1 MQEMKTRATTLL
13 MGALD
18 ACREAS
24 KYAGGKVLEAFKS
37 VYGWH
42 RRLMITNPAYP
53 LVILSI
59 GKSLIRLA
67 TPSGA
72 IAAAAV
78 TLLAALLDVAD
89 HPREWEWSGDEY

>member
-1 MQEMKTRATTLL
+1 MQEMKTKAASLL
-13 MGALD
+13 KGAFD
-18 ACREAS
+18 ACREAA

-37 VYGWH
+37 IYAWH
-42 RRLMITNPAYP
+42 RRLMLTNPAYP
-53 LVILSI
+53 VVILSI

-78 TLLAALLDVAD
+78 ALLAALLDASESTRD
-89 HPREWEWSGDEY
+89 WEWGGEDY

>member
-18 ACREAS
+18 ACREAA

-37 VYGWH
+37 VYAWH

-53 LVILSI
+53 VVILSI

-78 TLLAALLDVAD
+78 ALLAALLDAAEPTRD
-89 HPREWEWSGDEY
+89 WEWGGEDY